1 MNRYEHHIRSL
12 EEIVGLLLARQEPS
26 LSQLFS
32 SAPLIGSFQ
41 YSKDCG
47 LIPSLYK
54 TTAEALET
62 DCRDAKLGQTFPS
75 TRASGH
81 SASLHRSFPIRFGH
95 RSPSLTTAEAPDIKN
110 PNNNILEPPYAPT
123 IVSCC
128 SCFLPAYKL
137 RQSTSKAPSRT
148 SSRSHP
154 NRHPQS
160 PCSSSDLGFS
170 SPRRPTTK
178 RGRSQSPQRTT
189 FKQSSY
195 TPERTRQTS
204 LSLDR
209 STLTSSQCGCF
220 NTPSLDFKLYH
231 LSPNFI
237 RAFRNVREMTLGVL
251 PDPPKL
257 GGTSWDPA
265 CELEKLWLV
274 GEAFRRA
281 VATSARRKASP
292 TSCSFSSLLVK
303 PSDEL

>member
-1 MNRYEHHIRSL
+1 MWHKFSGGLPFRVMNRYEHHIRSL

-220 NTPSLDFKLYH
+220 NTPSLDFNFTILVPILLGRSETYAVNPRLH
-231 LSPNFI
+231 AVPTAYRRRPPSP
-237 RAFRNVREMTLGVL
+237 AYAVFRVYTRKFGGCKNPHFLVRNDTRG
-251 PDPPKL
+251 PP
-257 GGTSWDPA
+257 
-265 CELEKLWLV
+265 
-274 GEAFRRA
+274 
-281 VATSARRKASP
+281 
-292 TSCSFSSLLVK
+292 
-303 PSDEL
+303 